1 MKIKNA
7 KKYLAVA
14 LTAATLVTGVGFDS
28 PTISY
33 ADTIEDSSSVNN
45 EAVTGTDLFEK
56 LVVSDGWQDDWAF
69 DCKNVLYASNTPV
82 KKVNKNFNLYKDNR
96 YAVVFLTQK
105 KANCQYDVDAGD
117 YGLSG
122 QKFDKTIS
130 AGNTT
135 IDGETWYYY
144 YFDFSTSYVD
154 SYKLVASADTE
165 MYIGLVSDKPTPEN
179 KIAESAPS
187 VKDIKMKKNSMQRR
201 EYYAYTAFDC
211 KLSSYPKDAEAVEWQ
226 TIDAKTK
233 KVSATG
239 ETRSKEMGFHV
250 NKGGV
255 YKLQVRT
262 RNTNSEGNKVY
273 SDWKTIKTFI
283 TEPPYNLAKCKGTD
297 HTFTYAFKS
306 VPNATSYRIYMK
318 SNKEKKYTFIKTVK
332 KAGKVKITKYK
343 GKKLDLNKNTYY
355 VSVKAVTKV
364 DGKTIVSTNDDYINN
379 Y

>member
-144 YFDFSTSYVD
+144 FDFSTSYVD
-154 SYKLVASADTE
+154 SYKLVASCLDR
-165 MYIGLVSDKPTPEN
+165 YGLRLCN
-179 KIAESAPS
+179 KAQWRAHIEL
-187 VKDIKMKKNSMQRR
+187 
-201 EYYAYTAFDC
+201 F
-211 KLSSYPKDAEAVEWQ
+211 
-226 TIDAKTK
+226 
-233 KVSATG
+233 
-239 ETRSKEMGFHV
+239 
-250 NKGGV
+250 
-255 YKLQVRT
+255 
-262 RNTNSEGNKVY
+262 
-273 SDWKTIKTFI
+273 
-283 TEPPYNLAKCKGTD
+283 
-297 HTFTYAFKS
+297 
-306 VPNATSYRIYMK
+306 
-318 SNKEKKYTFIKTVK
+318 
-332 KAGKVKITKYK
+332 
-343 GKKLDLNKNTYY
+343 
-355 VSVKAVTKV
+355 
-364 DGKTIVSTNDDYINN
+364 
-379 Y
+379 